1 MDADGSRSGR
11 DILAEFARKYLWW
24 GTPAAALRSP
34 DRVIAQVMELGDFA
48 DVARAVDAFGERR
61 LVAVI
66 ERSEPGW
73 FSPKSWAYWHY
84 RLHLTPY
91 DRMPPPRP
99 RRVLS

>member
-24 GTPAAALRSP
+24 GTPAVALRSP
-34 DRVIAQVMELGDFA
+34 ARVIAQVMELGDFA
-48 DVARAVDAFGERR
+48 DVERAIGAFGERR

-84 RLHLTPY
+84 RLGLSSVDHVPTLPV
-91 DRMPPPRP
+91 
-99 RRVLS
+99 RRFA